1 MSQMKKLAVWLAQCV
16 YQYHLSDAEIL
27 QACGLAV
34 GDIGQTRYVQWLLTQ
49 IETVRQYPE
58 IYRLFL

>member
-1 MSQMKKLAVWLAQCV
+1 
-16 YQYHLSDAEIL
+16 
-27 QACGLAV
+27 V